1 MMLLNAIK
9 KIVYTG
15 RSDNLHTKHNK
26 AMAHISNMM
35 SCVLFKMRL
44 PFLKMDSQ
52 STVDVSPRKNC

>member
-44 PFLKMDSQ
+44 PFLKVDSRPQ
-52 STVDVSPRKNC
+52 